1 MFVRTAD
8 VQSGNLLMVKNSTPQ
23 KTKRRSPITRAEGE
37 RRLIDAAIQL
47 VREKP
52 FSEVG
57 VRDIAAVADVNHG
70 FVHTWFGSKNDLLIA
85 VTQQLVEQG
94 ANRVADAAPGQQ
106 AINPYEPDIQL
117 AVRLAIWL
125 DLEGT
130 NSRNLLKE
138 MPIITALTQRYIDIE
153 GLSPAIARTAAA
165 QAVAIGLG
173 VVVFAPLIDLNGP
186 EQVSDV
192 FALWR
197 HNLGLLAKYPPA

>member
-1 MFVRTAD
+1 
-8 VQSGNLLMVKNSTPQ
+8 MVKKSTPQ

-37 RRLIDAAIQL
+37 QRLINAAIQL

-57 VRDIAAVADVNHG
+57 VRDIAVVADVNHG
-70 FVHTWFGSKNDLLIA
+70 FVHTWFGSKNDLLVA
-85 VTQQLVEQG
+85 ATRQLVEQG
-94 ANRVADAAPGQQ
+94 ASGVADVPAGQQ
-106 AINPYEPDIQL
+106 AINPFDPDIQL

-153 GLSPAIARTAAA
+153 GLSPEIARTAAA

-192 FALWR
+192 FTLWR

>member
-1 MFVRTAD
+1 
-8 VQSGNLLMVKNSTPQ
+8 MVKNSTPP

-37 RRLIDAAIQL
+37 QRLINAAIQL

-57 VRDIAAVADVNHG
+57 VRDIALVADVNHG

-85 VTQQLVEQG
+85 ATRKLVEQAA
-94 ANRVADAAPGQQ
+94 ANVANVPPGQQ
-106 AINPYEPDIQL
+106 AINTNDPDIQL

-138 MPIITALTQRYIDIE
+138 MPIITALTQRFIDIE

-173 VVVFAPLIDLNGP
+173 VVVFAPLIDLDGP
-186 EQVSDV
+186 EDVKEV

-197 HNLGLLAKYPPA
+197 HSLGLLAKYPPA